1 MSLAKSESPACRC
14 FPFLA
19 MDWRGIMLTQKKLRS
34 LLSYDAATGQFVW
47 LTSGKKAGCLA
58 KDGYVVIQIAKR
70 QYRAHQLAW
79 LYVHGEFLVRQLDHI
94 NHIRNDNRLVNL
106 RKVTLS
112 QNSQNQ
118 MLTRKNTSGY
128 RGVCW
133 DKDRDKW
140 RTDIC
145 VNRKRK
151 YLGHYETKEAAAK
164 AYAKAAAALHTHN
177 PFAEGAA

>member
-1 MSLAKSESPACRC
+1 
-14 FPFLA
+14 
-19 MDWRGIMLTQKKLRS
+19 MLTQEILRN
-34 LLSYDAATGQFVW
+34 LVRYEAQTGEFYWLST
-47 LTSGKKAGCLA
+47 GKKAGCLA
-58 KDGYVVIQIAKR
+58 KDGYVVVQVNKR

-79 LYVHGEFLVRQLDHI
+79 LYVYGELLIRQLDHI
-94 NHIRNDNRLVNL
+94 NRCRSDNRIENL

-112 QNSQNQ
+112 ENSQNQ

-133 DKDRDKW
+133 DKDRNLW
-140 RTDIC
+140 RADIG
-145 VNRKRK
+145 VARKRK
-151 YLGHYETKEAAAK
+151 FLGHYETKEKAAK

>member
-1 MSLAKSESPACRC
+1 MSLTKSESPACRC
-14 FPFLA
+14 FLSLA
-19 MDWRGIMLTQKKLRS
+19 IDWRSIMLTQEKLRV
-34 LLSYDAATGQFVW
+34 LLSYDATTGDFTW
-47 LTSGKKAGCLA
+47 LSSNRKAGCVA
-58 KDGYVVIQIAKR
+58 KDGYVVIQLERK

-79 LYVHGEFLVRQLDHI
+79 LYVHGEFLTRQLDHI
-94 NHIRNDNRLVNL
+94 NRVRSDNRLVNL

-118 MLTRKNTSGY
+118 VLTRKNTSGY

-133 DKDRDKW
+133 DKSRNMW
-140 RTDIC
+140 RADIG

-151 YLGHYETKEAAAK
+151 YLGHYETKEIAAK
-164 AYAKAAAALHTHN
+164 VYAKAAAALHTHN